1 MKKDEI
7 LYLNLIA
14 IHAGIG
20 MIVFIAPFLSLL
32 YGYSIVIF
40 GALLIIKRQNK
51 NNEALIA
58 AAYVVGSEVFLR
70 MTGGNPLYEISKY
83 AVMVFLFIGMIYTGF
98 SKNATPYWIFILLL
112 IPSVLLSTFVLNH
125 DTDMRKTIAF
135 NISGPVCLAVSSIY
149 NFRRKIS
156 LETVNSILLSMGLPI
171 ITTMVYLIF
180 YAPNIRDVVT
190 GTGSNVQTSGGFGP
204 NQVSTILGLGVF
216 IFFSRII
223 LESRSRNM
231 AVINLIISF
240 VMAYRGLVTFSRGGM
255 ITGFFMIVLLLF
267 FLYFKSNKHGRLKL
281 NILTVLLV
289 LALFSVWGYSS
300 YQTSGLIEKRYAN
313 KDALGRSKKTS
324 FSGRETIAKGEWE
337 TFLKNPIFGV
347 GVGKGVEARAEAMGK
362 TREQTHISHDE
373 ITRMLAEHGA
383 LGIIGL
389 LILFFTPFFLYLE
402 NKFNMFLLCFVLF
415 WLLTINHAAMR
426 IAAPAFVYSLS
437 LLNIN
442 IGEIAKRR
450 TSEEIELS
458 NN

>member
-1 MKKDEI
+1 MKKEEI
-7 LYLNLIA
+7 LYLYLIA
-14 IHAGIG
+14 FHAGIG
-20 MIVFIAPFLSLL
+20 MIVFIAPFWAKL

-40 GALLIIKRQNK
+40 GALIIIKRQNK
-51 NNEALIA
+51 NNEALLA
-58 AAYVVGSEVFLR
+58 AGYVVGSEVFLR

-83 AVMVFLFIGMIYTGF
+83 CVMIFLFIGMIYTGF

-112 IPSVLLSTFVLNH
+112 IPSVILSTFVLNH

-135 NISGPVCLAVSSIY
+135 NISGPVCLGIASIY

-171 ITTMVYLIF
+171 ITTMIYLIF
-180 YAPNIRDVVT
+180 YAPNIRDIVT
-190 GTGSNVQTSGGFGP
+190 GTSSNVETSGGFGP

-223 LESRSRNM
+223 LESRTKNM
-231 AVINLIISF
+231 AIINLIIAF
-240 VMAYRGLVTFSRGGM
+240 VMAYRGLITFSRGGM

-267 FLYFKSNKHGRLKL
+267 FLYFKSNPRGRVKL
-281 NILTVLLV
+281 NILSVLLAIAL
-289 LALFSVWGYSS
+289 LAVWSYSS
-300 YQTSGLIEKRYAN
+300 LQTSGLIEKRYAN
-313 KDALGRSKKTS
+313 KDALGRAKKS
-324 FSGRETIAKGEWE
+324 NFSGREEIAKGEWE

-347 GVGKGVEARAEAMGK
+347 GVGKGVEVRAEEKGK
-362 TREQTHISHDE
+362 NLTNISHDE
-373 ITRMLAEHGA
+373 ITRMLAEHGT

-389 LILFFTPFFLYLE
+389 LILFFTPFVLYLE

-442 IGEIAKRR
+442 FGEIPKKRV
-450 TSEEIELS
+450 TEEIEFAS
-458 NN
+458 N